1 MQSDFILRT
10 WESQRGES
18 QKERR
23 ATGIWRYDDRPQA
36 KIGNRTRFQA
46 KTTHAIHPSV
56 IF

>member
-46 KTTHAIHPSV
+46 KTTHALHPSV